1 MKKKI
6 HIFCLGVILIILF
19 TVPSLFD
26 LFMIDTFI
34 YFGITALF
42 AVSLNLLAH
51 CGLYSLGH
59 ALFFGIGAYVTAL
72 GLLHIDGLPLWSALL
87 LGGLVSGLFGLI
99 VSPLLVRVSGVYF
112 TLLTI
117 ALNQIMYAICLK
129 FYEVTSG
136 ENGIAGYPIP
146 PLNIPGIGSYDMGN
160 KTYFYYFAVL
170 VIVISVWVMWFVTKT
185 PLGGIM
191 LGIRDNQERVTYLGF
206 RVPVAKT
213 IIFIISGFFAGIAGS
228 FFALWLNVVDPFS
241 TLHLVHVSILTFLAI
256 LVGGLGTFIGPFFG
270 VGILVMFDHIIFTYG
285 QTANMVIG
293 LVTVVYLLYA
303 PRYTPWGIMGI
314 YERIKHFGSGRR
326 TYDHRVVQ

>member
-6 HIFCLGVILIILF
+6 HILYFVVILIILF
-19 TVPSLFD
+19 TVPRFFD
-26 LFMIDTFI
+26 VFTIDTFV
-34 YFGITALF
+34 YFGITAMF
-42 AVSLNLLAH
+42 AVSLNLLAN

-59 ALFFGIGAYVTAL
+59 AMFFGTGAYTTAL
-72 GLLHIDGLPLWSALL
+72 GLLHIEGLPLLQAIL
-87 LGGLVSGLFGLI
+87 LGGLVSGVFGLI
-99 VSPLLVRVSGVYF
+99 LSPLLVRVSGVYF

-146 PLNIPGIGSYDMGN
+146 PLNIPGIGSFDMGN
-160 KTYFYYFAVL
+160 KTYFYYFAIL
-170 VIVISVWVMWFVTKT
+170 VIVIGVWIMWFVTKT

-213 IIFIISGFFAGIAGS
+213 IIFIISGFFAGLAGS
-228 FFALWLNVVDPFS
+228 FFALWLNVVDPMS

-256 LVGGLGTFIGPFFG
+256 LVGGLGTFVGPFFG
-270 VGILVMFDHIIFTYG
+270 VGILVLFEHIILTYG

-293 LVTVVYLLYA
+293 LVTIVYLLYA

-314 YERIKHFGSGRR
+314 YERIKNYGSDRR
-326 TYDHRVVQ
+326 TYDHQVIK

>member
-6 HIFCLGVILIILF
+6 QFFCFVVILIILF
-19 TVPSLFD
+19 TVPRVVDVFT
-26 LFMIDTFI
+26 IDTFI

-42 AVSLNLLAH
+42 AVSLNLLAY

-72 GLLHIDGLPLWSALL
+72 GLLHIDSLPLWSALL
-87 LGGLVSGLFGLI
+87 LGGMVSGLFGLI

-146 PLNIPGIGSYDMGN
+146 SLNIPGIGSFDMGN
-160 KTYFYYFAVL
+160 KTCFYYFAIL
-170 VIVISVWVMWFVTKT
+170 VIVIGIWIMWFVTKT

-213 IIFIISGFFAGIAGS
+213 IMIIISGFFAGIAGS
-228 FFALWLNVVDPFS
+228 FFALWVNVVDPMS

-270 VGILVMFDHIIFTYG
+270 VGILVLFDEIILTYG
-285 QTANMVIG
+285 RTANIVIG
-293 LVTVVYLLYA
+293 LVTIVYLLYA

-314 YERIKHFGSGRR
+314 YERIKHFGSDRR
-326 TYDHRVVQ
+326 VYDHQVIK

>member
-6 HIFCLGVILIILF
+6 HIFFIVVILIILCTIPRVFSVF
-19 TVPSLFD
+19 TADIFV
-26 LFMIDTFI
+26 
-34 YFGITALF
+34 YFGITVLF
-42 AVSLNLLAH
+42 AVSLNLLAY

-59 ALFFGIGAYVTAL
+59 ALFFGVGAYTTAL
-72 GLLHIDGLPLWSALL
+72 GLLHIEGLSLLSALL
-87 LGGLVSGLFGLI
+87 LGGLVSSLMGLI
-99 VSPLLVRVSGVYF
+99 LSPLLVRVSGVYF

-146 PLNIPGIGSYDMGN
+146 PLNIPGIGLFDMGN
-160 KTYFYYFAVL
+160 KTYFYYFAIL
-170 VIVISVWVMWFVTKT
+170 LIVIGIWIMWFVTKT

-213 IIFIISGFFAGIAGS
+213 IIFVISGFFAGIAGS
-228 FFALWLNVVDPFS
+228 FFALWLNVVDPMS

-270 VGILVMFDHIIFTYG
+270 VGIIVLFDQIILNYG

-293 LVTVVYLLYA
+293 LVTIVYLLYA

-314 YERIKHFGSGRR
+314 YERIKHYGSDRR
-326 TYDHRVVQ
+326 TYDHLVIK